1 MPGILLPTDYHPP
14 TPTPGPATIRE
25 VKSSLLDK
33 PDHAFDCELV
43 AVETTVGAAAAII
56 LYRMPRAITI
66 FGIDMPE
73 GSFTLGYFWQD
84 RPYNVYHWLDPD
96 ERTLAYYANIADRTA
111 ITTATIAWRDL
122 VVDVLVRPT
131 GAVEVLDEDELPADL
146 PPTVARRIDQARA
159 ALVDGA
165 AALATEIEQASQAWL
180 AARR

>member
-1 MPGILLPTDYHPP
+1 MPGILMPADYPP
-14 TPTPGPATIRE
+14 PASISRPATIRE

-43 AVETTVGAAAAII
+43 AVETTAGVAAAII

-96 ERTLAYYANIADRTA
+96 ERTLAYYANVADRTA
-111 ITTATIAWRDL
+111 ITATTIAWRDL
-122 VVDVLVRPT
+122 VVDVLVRPN
-131 GAVEVLDEDELPADL
+131 GSVEVLDEDELPADL
-146 PPTVARRIDQARA
+146 PPPIARRIAYARD

-165 AALATEIEQASQAWL
+165 AALAAEIEHASQAWL
-180 AARR
+180 ATLR

>member
-1 MPGILLPTDYHPP
+1 MPGILMPADYHPP
-14 TPTPGPATIRE
+14 TSAPGPATIRE

-33 PDHAFDCELV
+33 PDHAFNCELV
-43 AVETTVGAAAAII
+43 AVETTVGVAAAII

-111 ITTATIAWRDL
+111 ITTTTIAWRDL
-122 VVDVLVRPT
+122 VVDVLVRPN

-146 PPTVARRIDQARA
+146 PPLVARRIDHARSS
-159 ALVDGA
+159 LVDGA
-165 AALATEIEQASQAWL
+165 AALAAEIEHASQAWL

>member
-14 TPTPGPATIRE
+14 TSAPGPATIRE

-33 PDHAFDCELV
+33 PDHAFNCELV

-56 LYRMPRAITI
+56 LYRMPRAMTI

-84 RPYNVYHWLDPD
+84 RPYNVYHWLDPGRAHAGLLRQHRGSD
-96 ERTLAYYANIADRTA
+96 GDYRHHDCLARSRGRRAGATERRGRGTGRRR
-111 ITTATIAWRDL
+111 ATR
-122 VVDVLVRPT
+122 RP
-131 GAVEVLDEDELPADL
+131 PAAR
-146 PPTVARRIDQARA
+146 ARRIDYARA

-165 AALATEIEQASQAWL
+165 AALAAEIEHVSQAWL